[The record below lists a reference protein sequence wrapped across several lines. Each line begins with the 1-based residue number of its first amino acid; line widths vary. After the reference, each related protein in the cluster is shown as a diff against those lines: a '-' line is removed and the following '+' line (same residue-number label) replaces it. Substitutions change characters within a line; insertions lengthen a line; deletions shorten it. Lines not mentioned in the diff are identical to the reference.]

1 MARTANPQIIGRL
14 SGAARRVLAPSLRT
28 VWPTEIEG
36 IEHVPDLG
44 PAIIA
49 PNHLSE
55 FDSPLLI
62 GTLPRRV
69 TFLGKAE
76 YLDDLTTRWLVPAI
90 GMIPIERSGGHAA
103 QDALD
108 AATTRL
114 DRGELVGIYPEG
126 TRSRDGFLH
135 RGKTG
140 VARLAL
146 RTGAPIVPVGIVGT
160 DRVQPCDQAFPT
172 PFRPATIRFGAPID
186 PEDYIEGLGQETVHR
201 HLTDD
206 LMRRIQLLSGQAYVD
221 TYTGAAANGSRIE
234 PPTGLPALA

>member
-1 MARTANPQIIGRL
+1 MARSVNPRIIGRL
-14 SGAARRVLAPSLRT
+14 SPLARTLMAPSLRT
-28 VWPTEIEG
+28 IWPTRIEG
-36 IEHVPDLG
+36 LENVPELG

-55 FDSPLLI
+55 FDSPLLM
-62 GTLPRRV
+62 GALPRQI

-76 YLDDLTTRWLVPAI
+76 YLDDLTTRWIVPAI
-90 GMIPIERSGGHAA
+90 GMIPIDRSGGRAS

-114 DRGELVGIYPEG
+114 DRGELLGIYPEG

-135 RGKTG
+135 RGRTG

-146 RTGAPIVPVGIVGT
+146 RTGAPIIPVGIIGT
-160 DRVQPCDQAFPT
+160 DRIQPCDQPLPT
-172 PFRPATIRFGAPID
+172 PRRRATVRFGAPMD
-186 PEDYIEGLGQETVHR
+186 PDDYIELLGRETVHR

-221 TYTGAAANGSRIE
+221 TYPGTARADAPDHAAASAG
-234 PPTGLPALA
+234 